1 MDTDGQRKQPGL
13 LSQGNPLFSDCFSL
27 RSSSFLSVCIRVYP
41 WLKLFRTA
49 WLRISPV
56 FQNVSLLYFRGFVP
70 HFGRSMT
77 RRFLTLCALA
87 LTAWLATPCVWGAD
101 PTNPAPDF
109 KEVYELLRANLPGA
123 TDAALNR
130 AAVAGLVSQ
139 FPGKVAL
146 IGGAAD
152 GTAMM
157 SGEPAWGKAGIIESN
172 VAYLRISRVAAG
184 LAGELAVA
192 GRALTASNKI
202 AGAVLDL
209 RFAGGEDYGAAKEA
223 AGLLTGKK
231 SSRPF
236 AGPLAVLVNNGTPG
250 AAETLAAALRAA
262 GAGLIIG
269 SPTAGDAMTFQE
281 FVLKDG
287 ERLLIAAAPV
297 KMDGKTIPSDG
308 LKPDIVMAVNADDER
323 AFWQNPYGT
332 PPDTNLARAS
342 TNSFLPFVDR
352 TSEADLVRQRQK
364 DGRPV
369 NLPTPSRPARGPARN
384 NQDESGNDAE
394 SASLRAARPPQPML
408 RDPVL
413 VRAVDLVKGLAVVR
427 GSRP

>member
-1 MDTDGQRKQPGL
+1 
-13 LSQGNPLFSDCFSL
+13 
-27 RSSSFLSVCIRVYP
+27 
-41 WLKLFRTA
+41 
-49 WLRISPV
+49 
-56 FQNVSLLYFRGFVP
+56 
-70 HFGRSMT
+70 MT
-77 RRFLTLCALA
+77 RRFLTICTLA
-87 LTAWLATPCVWGAD
+87 LTGWLATPCVRGAD

-152 GTAMM
+152 GTALM

-231 SSRPF
+231 ASRPF
-236 AGPLAVLVNNGTPG
+236 AGPLAVLVNNRTRG

-269 SPTAGDAMTFQE
+269 SPTAGDAMTFKE
-281 FVLKDG
+281 FVLNDG
-287 ERLLIAAAPV
+287 ARLLIAAAPV
-297 KMDGKTIPSDG
+297 KVDGKTIPSDG
-308 LKPDIVMAVNADDER
+308 LKPDIAMAVNADEER
-323 AFWQNPYGT
+323 AFWQNPYST

-342 TNSFLPFVDR
+342 TNSYLPFVDR
-352 TSEADLVRQRQK
+352 ISEADLVRQKQK
-364 DGRPV
+364 DGRLN
-369 NLPTPSRPARGPARN
+369 NLPEPMRPVKVPVGKN
-384 NQDESGNDAE
+384 SDDGDNDGD
-394 SASLRAARPPQPML
+394 SASTRAARPTQPML